1 VDRLDEQLSRL
12 VYFAHDRHSEL
23 ERIRQAAEQ
32 VADRDEG
39 GLRGYL
45 EAFGRHVTIE
55 RVLDGDTIAVN
66 PGDERIRLLTIDAAE
81 RHVATH
87 GSADCGADDAW
98 HALPGLLPVG
108 AEVIVNGLEGEP
120 ATDRCA

>member
-1 VDRLDEQLSRL
+1 VTQFS
-12 VYFAHDRHSEL
+12 APT
-23 ERIRQAAEQ
+23 
-32 VADRDEG
+32 

-45 EAFGRHVTIE
+45 EASGRHVTIE

-81 RHVATH
+81 RHVGTH
-87 GSADCGADDAW
+87 GPADCGADDAW
-98 HALPGLLPVG
+98 HALQGLLPVG

-120 ATDRCA
+120 ATDRYA